1 MLNFKPLGRNL
12 LLGALCT
19 ASFGCTESSTA
30 TTRTDPSTD
39 GDVTVTAGK
48 PVLPND
54 QTSTN
59 PTELDRTN
67 TELNVRDRDDSTK
80 TPLDQNENKADIKI
94 TADIRSRV
102 VDTEMSIDA
111 QNVKIITQDGKV
123 TLRGPV
129 HTAAEKAKVE
139 QIATDV
145 AGKDN
150 VVSQL
155 EIDAN

>member
-1 MLNFKPLGRNL
+1 MLNFRPLGRTF

-19 ASFGCTESSTA
+19 ASFGCTESA
-30 TTRTDPSTD
+30 TPTSRTDSSTD
-39 GDVTVTAGK
+39 PDVNVTVRK
-48 PVLPND
+48 PVLPGD
-54 QTSTN
+54 QTFSDT
-59 PTELDRTN
+59 TGTDRTN
-67 TELNVRDRDDSTK
+67 TGVNVRDRDNSNK
-80 TPLDQNENKADIKI
+80 TPIDQNENEADIKI

-102 VDTEMSIDA
+102 VDTEMSVDA
-111 QNVKIITQDGKV
+111 QNVKIITQDGSV

-129 HTAAEKAKVE
+129 HTAAEKATIE
-139 QIATDV
+139 QIAADV

>member
-1 MLNFKPLGRNL
+1 MLTFRPLSRTF
-12 LLGALCT
+12 LLGSLCT
-19 ASFGCTESSTA
+19 ISFGCSESANT
-30 TTRTDPSTD
+30 TTRANRSTD
-39 GDVTVTAGK
+39 RDVAVTVQK

-54 QTSTN
+54 
-59 PTELDRTN
+59 PTLPQSEVDRTN
-67 TELNVRDRDDSTK
+67 TGINVRDRDDSTK
-80 TPLDQNENKADIKI
+80 TPLDQHENEADIKI

-102 VDTEMSIDA
+102 IAANVSVDA

-129 HTAAEKAKVE
+129 HTALEKEKIE
-139 QIATDV
+139 LIATEV

-155 EIDAN
+155 ELDAD